1 MDEQNCRHSFR
12 GRTLYGRR
20 RGRPCHRVV
29 GRGAWTVSIP
39 DPIRVRY
46 QAGEIRRTED
56 VLYDVLVSIHVLQR
70 DWPETSYYNIG
81 TLSETVIA
89 FRPNSILE
97 VGGGNRT
104 PDSKIAMRV
113 S

>member
-1 MDEQNCRHSFR
+1 MVVEEGDLATVLSVEE
-12 GRTLYGRR
+12 YGLFQ
-20 RGRPCHRVV
+20 
-29 GRGAWTVSIP
+29 SP

-46 QAGEIRRTED
+46 QAGEIRRTEN
-56 VLYDVLVSIHVLQR
+56 VLYDVLAAIHVLQR
-70 DWPETSYYNIG
+70 DWPETSYHNIG
-81 TLSETVIA
+81 TLTETVIA